1 LTMALGDPDNYPD
14 WQEWQRQVRGRATG
28 AL

>member
-1 LTMALGDPDNYPD
+1 MALGDPDNYPD